1 MKLLTGTVHPVRIT
15 ASTKQLSSKWH
26 NRDWPLNSN
35 ALQPGAP
42 TRRLNL
48 LQQFQL
54 DMTASAAKTIRQ
66 KPLSARRS
74 SVQKPPSVRSGSV
87 QKPPSVRSGS
97 VQKPPSVRNG
107 SMPRPP
113 SARNSSM
120 PRPPSARNS
129 SMPRPPSERNSLRR
143 EASSVRRSS
152 VQIGINRDVDY
163 RGTVFHVQTEDTWP
177 HSTHVRSHIFC
188 SGAVVASRKTE
199 YDALDRSPADIHS
212 IMRNSHSE
220 ICSKLLNGKFDQ
232 RIYAQTGR
240 KVFEPQL
247 HSSLDLKGR
256 RSVGPAVQLEPAAT
270 VVPPAAA
277 TVVPPAAATVVP
289 PAAATIVPPPK
300 PHTLSDAQVCLS
312 SIQRQTEGF
321 IAAALV
327 DQRDPSKMET
337 LGSTSN
343 TAVVKLAASGGAS
356 LLDAQMRLLE
366 QLQLCDILE
375 HISITIERRF
385 CIICPVD
392 SYRFLYVIVDRAT
405 GNLAMVQRVVQTALH
420 ELQS

>member
-1 MKLLTGTVHPVRIT
+1 MSKNHCVILTGKPKSRCTRTWGMKLLTGTVHPVRIT

-87 QKPPSVRSGS
+87 QKPPSVR
-97 VQKPPSVRNG
+97 NG
-107 SMPRPP
+107 
-113 SARNSSM
+113 SM

-277 TVVPPAAATVVP
+277 TVVPPAAAT
-289 PAAATIVPPPK
+289 IVPPPK